1 MTNLTSQNS
10 YDQPSLTIGQ
20 IIAGPIIRE
29 ATQKSVTFWMV
40 LSADLPIQAE
50 IKNAAGS
57 LVYKKE
63 LTNRE
68 QQRVQVGLHAFVVLI
83 TLKPE
88 EDLSL
93 AERYHYQFYLTGKDG
108 IKRSLNELLPDI
120 VYPSQASPSFV
131 IKREVSNLLHGSCRK
146 PHHDSADG
154 LVEIDSVIEQA
165 LENPELQPDM
175 LIMSGDQV
183 YNDDVAGPMLVAI
196 HNTIEHLGLFHE
208 DLPYDE
214 LPNSEQL
221 LTHDKGFYQRDWLLP
236 DDEAHETLISVFFK
250 AKRKPIF
257 TSVNANNHLVSLAE
271 MIAMYCL
278 VWSPQMWQIP
288 QNHPDKLSD
297 ALVADEFKAKF
308 AEERLVIKNFAEGLS
323 KVQRALAHLP
333 VYMIFDDHDVTDDW
347 NLTRGWEEAVY
358 NNPLA
363 KRIIGNALIG
373 YWLCQ
378 GWGNA
383 PEKFE
388 TLAKTMQSHFTSTGL
403 QRHDEVVDILLAWD
417 EWHYNL
423 NTSPKIVV
431 LDTRTQRW
439 RSESSLVK
447 PSGLMDWEAL
457 CDLQQELIN
466 QPAVIMV
473 SAAPVF
479 GVKLIETVQRIFTF
493 FGKALV
499 VDAEN
504 WMAHKGTASVMLNI
518 FRHYKTPP
526 NFVILSG
533 DVHYSFVYEISL
545 KFRRN
550 SPHITQIT
558 SSGIKNEFPEKLLLW
573 FDRMNRILFG
583 PRSPLNWFTQR
594 RNMTIK
600 HRRPQ
605 GYKLRTLY
613 NGVGVGQLK
622 VDSNCEH
629 IEATLIRPNGGKVI
643 FEKRK

>member
-1 MTNLTSQNS
+1 MTNLTSPNS
-10 YDQPSLTIGQ
+10 DDKQVLENGQ

-29 ATQKSVTFWMV
+29 ATVKSVTFWMV
-40 LSADLPIQAE
+40 LSANIPIQAE
-50 IKNAAGS
+50 IKNNSGTI
-57 LVYKKE
+57 VYRKDLSDE
-63 LTNRE
+63 DVH
-68 QQRVQVGLHAFVVLI
+68 RVQVGLHAFIVLV
-83 TLKPE
+83 TLKPDKE
-88 EDLSL
+88 LSL
-93 AERYHYQFYLTGKDG
+93 TERYHYQFSFACNDG
-108 IKRSLNELLPDI
+108 ISRSLSQILADI
-120 VYPSQASPSFV
+120 VYPNHDSPSFV
-131 IKREVSNLLHGSCRK
+131 IKHKVSNLLHGSCRK
-146 PHHDSADG
+146 PHHDSADA

-165 LENPELQPDM
+165 LDKPELQPDM
-175 LIMSGDQV
+175 LIMSGDQI
-183 YNDDVAGPMLVAI
+183 YADDVAGPMLVAI
-196 HNTIEHLGLFHE
+196 NNTIEHLGLFHE
-208 DLPYDE
+208 DLPLKD
-214 LPNSEQL
+214 LSNSKQL
-221 LTHDKGFYQRDWLLP
+221 LTHEKGFYQRTWLLP
-236 DDEAHETLISVFFK
+236 DDDAHKTLISVFFK

-271 MIAMYCL
+271 IIAMYCL
-278 VWSPQMWQIP
+278 VWSPQMWQIA
-288 QNHPDKLSD
+288 QNDPDKLSD
-297 ALVADEFKAKF
+297 KLVPDKFKAQF
-308 AEERLVIKNFAEGLS
+308 AEERLVIKKFAAGLS
-323 KVQRALAHLP
+323 RVRRALAHLP

-383 PEKFE
+383 PDKFQS
-388 TLAKTMQSHFTSTGL
+388 LAKTIEHHFTSDGL
-403 QRHDEVVDILLAWD
+403 KQQDEFVDIMLDWD

-457 CDLQQELIN
+457 CELQQELIN

-473 SAAPVF
+473 SAAPIF
-479 GVKLIETVQRIFTF
+479 GVKLIETVQNIFTF

-550 SPHITQIT
+550 SPHITQVT
-558 SSGIKNEFPEKLLLW
+558 SSGIKNEFPEKLLIW

-600 HRRPQ
+600 HRRPTD
-605 GYKLRTLY
+605 YKVRTLY
-613 NGVGVGQLK
+613 NGVGIGQLK
-622 VDSNCEH
+622 VDRNCEH
-629 IEATLIRPNGGKVI
+629 IEASLIRPGGKKVI
-643 FEKRK
+643 FEKKH